1 MEGFGFYKVI
11 TGMSSR
17 DSKKFPGILAAIFI
31 TIAGLM
37 IFQDYLESLRK
48 DHTFY
53 FGESLL
59 FKTIW
64 FLFIPIL
71 VVLYKKLK
79 KQGLDSFQT
88 TGLFIIVPV
97 FIHFLLLPI
106 VFLFFSVLFYEGRY
120 DLYKILSYTLA
131 NDLYI
136 LIIVYSTFV
145 LGYKYLSKS
154 ASAKLFSEEK
164 TWLKTLVIR
173 NGKDNRIVNISEI
186 VQIVASTPY
195 VEVHM
200 DNRKYLHTATLRSI
214 NELLD
219 QNNFIRVHKS
229 AIVNIHQIFSFKSR
243 LNGDYDLKLK
253 NGQITRLSR
262 TYAANFKKHFES
274 ANQVSQ

>member
-1 MEGFGFYKVI
+1 MSRLGFYTVI
-11 TGMSSR
+11 TEKNSIDR
-17 DSKKFPGILAAIFI
+17 KKLLWILTSVFIF
-31 TIAGLM
+31 IAGLM
-37 IFQDYLESLRK
+37 IFQDYLESQRK
-48 DHTFY
+48 GHVFY

-71 VVLYKKLK
+71 MVLYKKLK
-79 KQGLDSFQT
+79 KQGLNNLYT

-97 FIHFLLLPI
+97 FIHYLLLPM
-106 VFLFFSVLFYEGRY
+106 VFLFFSVLFYGGRY

-154 ASAKLFSEEK
+154 ALAKHYPEEK
-164 TWLKTLVIR
+164 TWPKTLVI
-173 NGKDNRIVNISEI
+173 NSGKDNSIVNISEI
-186 VQIVASTPY
+186 VQIVAATPY
-195 VEVHM
+195 VEVHLE
-200 DNRKYLHTATLRSI
+200 NRKYLHTATLRSI
-214 NELLD
+214 NKFLG
-219 QNNFIRVHKS
+219 QNDFIRVHKS
-229 AIVNIHQIFSFKSR
+229 AIVNIHQILSFKSR

-262 TYAANFKKHFES
+262 TYAANFKKCFES
-274 ANQVSQ
+274 ANRIKR